1 MANFTVIKELLK
13 DYDKKRSQALE
24 DADRRKRTIYSEIP
38 RLQEI
43 ENELNKYA
51 IETAKSILISNSSEY
66 LKNLQEKIKVLHE
79 ERTSI
84 LRKNNINL
92 SDLEPIYEC
101 SLCKDTGYVT
111 ENGQTVMCSCL
122 KQKLLNIEYNK
133 SNIGNLDKENFKKF
147 NLNLYSDEVNES
159 KYNADISPRENIK
172 IVAKAA
178 KSFIKNFNN
187 PNEKNLL
194 FSGGTGLGKTFL
206 SNCIVA
212 ELLSQGKT
220 VLYQTAPVMLDTLI
234 NELFDKDSNNTFSQN
249 LLSVELLV
257 IDDLGTETM
266 NSMKFTELY
275 KIINTRLLN
284 QNGKITKTI
293 ISTNLDLQGL
303 FNTYDE
309 RIVSRFIGNYNIFR
323 FFGDDI
329 RFKKGIQ

>member
-1 MANFTVIKELLK
+1 MANSAVLKDLLK
-13 DYDKKRSQALE
+13 DYDLKHSKAIS
-24 DADRRKRTIYSEIP
+24 DADARKKDLYAKLP

-43 ENELNKYA
+43 DNELNKYA
-51 IETAKSILISNSSEY
+51 IETAKSILSSNKSDAL
-66 LKNLQEKIKVLHE
+66 LKLQDKVQVLKE
-79 ERTSI
+79 ERNKI
-84 LRKNNINL
+84 LSENHKDL
-92 SDLEPIYEC
+92 SYLLPKFEC
-101 SLCKDTGYVT
+101 SSCNDTGYIL
-111 ENGQTVMCSCL
+111 ENGQSTMCSCL
-122 KQKLLNIEYNK
+122 KQQLLNIEYNK

-147 NLNLYSDEVNES
+147 NINLYSDEVDEN

-172 IVAKAA
+172 IIGKEVK
-178 KSFIKNFNN
+178 KFIKNFDN
-187 PNEKNLL
+187 PDEKNLL

-212 ELLSQGKT
+212 EILAQGKT

-234 NELFDKDSNNTFSQN
+234 AELFDKNTDGSFSKN
-249 LLSVELLV
+249 LLSVDLLV

-266 NSMKFTELY
+266 NSMKFTEIY

-309 RIVSRFIGNYNIFR
+309 RIVSRFIGHYNIYR

-329 RFKKGIQ
+329 RFKK

>member
-1 MANFTVIKELLK
+1 MADSTVLKELLK
-13 DYDKKRSQALE
+13 DYDLKRTKAIV
-24 DADRRKRTIYSEIP
+24 DADNRKKELYSKLP

-43 ENELNKYA
+43 DDELNKYA
-51 IETAKSILISNSSEY
+51 INTARKILSSNNSEA
-66 LKNLQEKIKVLHE
+66 LLNLQSKVTELKKERDTILEKEHQ
-79 ERTSI
+79 
-84 LRKNNINL
+84 NL
-92 SDLEPIYEC
+92 SPAYEC
-101 SLCKDTGYVT
+101 KYCDDTGYINK
-111 ENGQTVMCSCL
+111 NGQTEMCSCL
-122 KQKLLNIEYNK
+122 KQKLLDIEYNR
-133 SNIGNLDKENFKKF
+133 SNIGNLEKENFKKF
-147 NLNLYSDEVNES
+147 NINLYSDEVSET

-172 IVAKAA
+172 IIGKEVK
-178 KSFIKNFNN
+178 KFIKNFDN
-187 PNEKNLL
+187 PDEKNLL

-212 ELLSQGKT
+212 ELLNQGKT
-220 VLYQTAPVMLDTLI
+220 VLYQTAPVMLDALI
-234 NELFDKDSNNTFSQN
+234 SELFDKNGDGSFSKS
-249 LLSVELLV
+249 LLSVDLLV

-309 RIVSRFIGNYNIFR
+309 RIVSRFIGNYNIYR

-329 RFKKGIQ
+329 RFKK

>member
-1 MANFTVIKELLK
+1 MADSTVLKELLK
-13 DYDKKRSQALE
+13 DYDLKRSKALV
-24 DADRRKRTIYSEIP
+24 DADNRKKELYSNLP

-43 ENELNKYA
+43 DDELNKYA
-51 IETAKSILISNSSEY
+51 IDTAKSILTSNSSDLLENLQDKVQLLKEERNSIL
-66 LKNLQEKIKVLHE
+66 LKNNKD
-79 ERTSI
+79 
-84 LRKNNINL
+84 L
-92 SDLEPIYEC
+92 SYLSPTYEC
-101 SLCKDTGYVT
+101 PLCNDTGYIAD
-111 ENGQTVMCSCL
+111 NGQSVMCSCL
-122 KQKLLNIEYNK
+122 KQKLLDIEYNK
-133 SNIGNLDKENFKKF
+133 SNIGNLEKENFKKF
-147 NLNLYSDEVNES
+147 NINLYSDEVDEN

-172 IVAKAA
+172 LIGKEVKR
-178 KSFIKNFNN
+178 FIKNFDD
-187 PNEKNLL
+187 PDEKNLL

-212 ELLSQGKT
+212 ELLNQGKT
-220 VLYQTAPVMLDTLI
+220 VLYQTAPVMLDALI
-234 NELFDKDSNNTFSQN
+234 SELFDKNGDGSFSKS
-249 LLSVELLV
+249 LLSVDLLV

-309 RIVSRFIGNYNIFR
+309 RIVSRFIGNYNIYR

-329 RFKKGIQ
+329 RFKK

>member
-1 MANFTVIKELLK
+1 MVNNSVLQTFLKE
-13 DYDKKRSQALE
+13 YDKKQMLAVSDLE
-24 DADRRKRTIYSEIP
+24 ARKKELYSRIP

-43 ENELNKYA
+43 EQELNTCA
-51 IETAKSILISNSSEY
+51 LESAKSILSNNNSSILVDLQNQVNKLKEERISI
-66 LKNLQEKIKVLHE
+66 LKNDGKTLDY
-79 ERTSI
+79 
-84 LRKNNINL
+84 L
-92 SDLEPIYEC
+92 SPKYEC
-101 SLCKDTGYVT
+101 SKCNDTGYVIDG
-111 ENGQTVMCSCL
+111 NRTVMCSCL
-122 KQKLLNIEYNK
+122 KQKLLDIEYNS

-147 NLNLYSDEVNES
+147 NINLYSDEVNQE
-159 KYNADISPRENIK
+159 KYGSDISPKENIK
-172 IVAKAA
+172 IIGKEVK
-178 KSFIKNFNN
+178 KFIKNFDD

-212 ELLSQGKT
+212 ELLAKGKT

-234 NELFDKDSNNTFSQN
+234 SELFSKSSDNTFSQS
-249 LLSVELLV
+249 LLTVDLLV

-309 RIVSRFIGNYNIFR
+309 RIVSRFVGNYNIYR

-329 RFKKGIQ
+329 RFKK